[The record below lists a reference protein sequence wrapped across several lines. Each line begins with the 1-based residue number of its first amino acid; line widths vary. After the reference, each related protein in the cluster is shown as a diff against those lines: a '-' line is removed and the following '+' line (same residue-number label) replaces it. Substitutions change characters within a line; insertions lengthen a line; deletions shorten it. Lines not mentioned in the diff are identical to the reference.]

1 MNRVLLS
8 ALTAVAA
15 CALAPSAYAVTETD
29 FTPGEPQFQ
38 VSPDAE
44 TGEIAATIGRTGI
57 AKGDFIDTF
66 FFEVFSNGLGS
77 GSVATSTA
85 TIMSRIDLDIVS
97 VFVNNIMIPGV
108 KTQTTDPKTG
118 IVGETETFS
127 LSGVPISIGDN
138 FIRITG
144 TSRGNGSYGGNLTF
158 SPAVPET
165 GTWAMMII
173 GFGAVG
179 AAMRYRRRQ
188 TKVAY
193 AA

>member
-29 FTPGEPQFQ
+29 FIPGSPQFQ
-38 VSPDAE
+38 VSPDPE
-44 TGEIAATIGRTGI
+44 TGEIAAAIARTGI
-57 AKGDFIDTF
+57 AAGDFIDTY

-85 TIMSRIDLDIVS
+85 RILSRIDLDITS
-97 VFVNNIMIPGV
+97 VFVNNIMVPGT
-108 KTQTTDPKTG
+108 KTNYTNPVTG
-118 IVGETETFS
+118 VQGETEVFE
-127 LSGVPISIGDN
+127 LANVPISLGDN

>member
-15 CALAPSAYAVTETD
+15 CALAPSAYAVTEND
-29 FTPGEPQFQ
+29 FIPGTPQFQ
-38 VSPDAE
+38 VSPDPE
-44 TGEIAATIGRTGI
+44 TGEIAAAIARTGI
-57 AKGDFIDTF
+57 GAGDFIDTY

-85 TIMSRIDLDIVS
+85 RILSRIDLDITS
-97 VFVNNIMIPGV
+97 VFVNNIKVPGTKETFTNSRGV
-108 KTQTTDPKTG
+108 T
-118 IVGETETFS
+118 GETETFT
-127 LSGVPISIGDN
+127 LANVPISLGIN
-138 FIRITG
+138 FIKITG